1 MGLDEGVLMRVT
13 SQYLY
18 NNFKIDQQQVN
29 KELKKLTEQVSSGK
43 KIQNSYDD
51 TTVYNDTLRLDT
63 QIQELKSIQDRT
75 QKAKVFTSAS
85 DTALQ
90 NFDESLRKFNT
101 KLLAAANAPMNKD
114 NLETIATE
122 LEKEKEHMITLANTQ
137 IGGQYIFSG
146 SATQV
151 KPIDSNGL
159 YFGNDKAL
167 KTTVGEGVS
176 VTKNIDGQSLFLGVD
191 DNISKKLSTNVQ
203 LKNLQENRPL
213 SVSDTIKDMIGDD
226 KTLNFKLSGN
236 THEGSVVKSE
246 FSIDP
251 NLTIDSML
259 TKIGEAYGN
268 NTTTQNV
275 KVELDDSGNIKVTD
289 LKRGVSQLEFKL
301 KASYTD
307 DNGTTQKVLFNKSNY
322 EMVDADIDD
331 SAYFV
336 KDGSYLTSN
345 VTQIAD
351 GKIADRT
358 TKLSDISNGTLNG
371 KKFNMSVTAIDANDY
386 TVELS
391 LSDSSQFSVTDSQ
404 GNTSTY
410 NIYNADGSETKADEM
425 TLGQLNNIVSMVT
438 SHKLPASN
446 TASDFNNATIEAKKL
461 VDVDLNQSGKM
472 QIHDKSNEL
481 SNIKFAMYD
490 TKGEDYTDTSASLS
504 FMSNNSV
511 TTQKAEIDFFAEIDE
526 IIQAVRSGQGTP
538 DSEGTSPRNIGIQN
552 SLDKINQFSS
562 HFNNQLAKVGVQ
574 DNSLTNAQD
583 RAMSMEVNIK
593 ELKSQLTDVD
603 IAETYMNLNQLSLNY
618 QAILSSVSKINSLTL
633 LNYMK

>member
-1 MGLDEGVLMRVT
+1 MRVT
-13 SQYLY
+13 NQYLY
-18 NNFKIDQQQVN
+18 NNFKLDQQKVN
-29 KELKKLTEQVSSGK
+29 HELKKLTEQVSSGK

-90 NFDESLRKFNT
+90 NFDESFRKFNT
-101 KLLAAANAPMNKD
+101 KLLAAANAPMNQD
-114 NLETIATE
+114 NLESIATE
-122 LEKEKEHMITLANTQ
+122 LEKEKEHMMTLANTQ

-176 VTKNIDGQSLFLGVD
+176 VTKNIDGHSLFLGQD
-191 DNISKKLSTNVQ
+191 ENISKKLSTNVQ
-203 LKNLQENRPL
+203 LKNKETNTPL
-213 SVSDTIKDMIGDD
+213 KTSDTIKDMIGDN
-226 KTLNFKLSGN
+226 KTLSFKLSGT
-236 THEGSVVKSE
+236 THEGSVVKST
-246 FSIDP
+246 FDIDP
-251 NLTIDSML
+251 GVNIESML

-268 NTTTQNV
+268 DTTTQNV
-275 KVELDDSGNIKVTD
+275 KVELNDSGNITITD
-289 LKRGVSQLEFKL
+289 LKKGMSQLEFKL

-307 DNGTTQKVLFNKSNY
+307 DNGATQNVAFNNSSY
-322 EMVDADIDD
+322 EMAVADNSD
-331 SAYFV
+331 SAYFT
-336 KDGSYLTSN
+336 KDGSFLTSN

-358 TKLSDISNGTLNG
+358 TKLSEIANGTLDNKAFDMKLTDING
-371 KKFNMSVTAIDANDY
+371 NDY
-386 TVELS
+386 TVSLS
-391 LSDSSQFSVTDSQ
+391 LDNDSKFEVKDSS
-404 GNTSTY
+404 GNSSTY
-410 NIYNADGSETKADEM
+410 NIYNADGTKTKADDM
-425 TLGQLNNIVSMVT
+425 TLGQLNNVISMVT
-438 SHKLPASN
+438 SHKLPANTNN
-446 TASDFNNATIEAKKL
+446 TADEFNNATIEAKKL

-481 SNIKFAMYD
+481 SKIKFSMYD
-490 TKGEDYTDTSASLS
+490 TKAEDYTDTNASLS

-511 TTQKAEIDFFAEIDE
+511 TTQKSEIDFFGEIDE
-526 IIQAVRSGQGTP
+526 IIQAVRSGKGTP
-538 DSEGTSPRNIGIQN
+538 DSDGKSPRNIGIQN
-552 SLDKINQFSS
+552 AIDKISQFSS
-562 HFNNQLAKVGVQ
+562 HFNNHLAKVGVQ
-574 DNSLTNAQD
+574 DQTLTNAQD